1 MRNLL
6 AFFINRPVFVSMI
19 FIVLMVVGLV
29 GYSRMGT
36 NLMPS
41 VEIPVVTVSIIYPGA
56 GPEEVENA
64 ITNKVEEALAGV
76 SDLDYIDSWSQE
88 NVSIIACSFVVGTN
102 VDVALQDVRE
112 KVLGIRGQL
121 PDDAEEPVVGKIDLN
136 QMPVLT
142 YAVSSQTRSIREVR
156 DQVDNVIQDKLLRIS
171 GVAAVNV
178 SGGQARE
185 IQIAVDPGRL
195 SAYGL
200 NINQLV
206 GQLKDENL
214 NIPSGRIDQA
224 RKEYT
229 VRVMGEFRSP
239 AQIGDMA
246 IELGGGGVIQLRE
259 VATVND
265 ASEEVRSY
273 SRLNGNPAV
282 QISIV
287 KASGANTVEVARA
300 VRQRIEE
307 MTSGELPQDI
317 TFVLVDDMAKFAE
330 EAVGDVVVTI
340 LLGSLIATLVVWT
353 FLGSIRSTFI
363 VFTVLPVTIISTFTY
378 MYAAGFTLNVLSM
391 LALSIAVGF
400 LVDDAIVVVENI
412 YRHVQNRQK
421 AKSGALSGAREILAA
436 VIATSLTTL
445 AVFLPIGF
453 MQGIVGQ
460 FFREFGLTVA
470 AAVVISTVAA
480 IALTPMMAGNML
492 RLSDVQE
499 GAGGR
504 LRRAFERNFD
514 TVRDFYG
521 QVIEWA
527 LRRPWLTLLLAA
539 GIFAVSLFPVKF
551 LGIEFQPDLDEGKFY
566 MQVEMPTGTQLG
578 ITDAVSMKVEERL
591 KGMGDVQ
598 DVLATI
604 GSGGGSR
611 LGPSAGGAEL
621 ANITVILKDKHKP
634 SWQYVEEVRQW
645 AGDYPGARIYAAQ
658 DSSSRMDVPLQIQ
671 LRGEEIAELTAY
683 AEQIARG
690 MREVPGTVDIDISM
704 KAGKPELKVEIDRLK
719 AAHFGLPVSQIS
731 AVLRT
736 ALAGTQAGVYREA
749 GNEYDIL
756 VRLSEQYRRTREQ
769 LEALRIPNGNGEL
782 VPLSS
787 VAKIVTGTGPTQVQH
802 RDQGRVVVVRGNIA
816 HGYYSFNVQSQVQR
830 DVVSKVE
837 FAPGYGVAFEGEA
850 RFLREAMLNIALALV
865 LGIIFV
871 FATMSAQFESLRT
884 PFVIMFSLPLALTG
898 VIWALL
904 LAGKSL
910 SIISAIGVIML
921 MGLVTK
927 NAILMLDYA
936 GVLQGRGLPMKEALI
951 EAGKTRFRP
960 IMMTA
965 IALIL
970 ALIPT
975 ALALG
980 QGSEL
985 RSPMAVGVIGG
996 YLTSTLL
1003 TLIVIPVI
1011 YSKIGGKPPQTVHE
1025 IED

>member
-378 MYAAGFTLNVLSM
+378 MYAAGFTLNILSM

-445 AVFLPIGF
+445 AVFLP
-453 MQGIVGQ
+453 
-460 FFREFGLTVA
+460 
-470 AAVVISTVAA
+470 
-480 IALTPMMAGNML
+480 
-492 RLSDVQE
+492 
-499 GAGGR
+499 
-504 LRRAFERNFD
+504 
-514 TVRDFYG
+514 
-521 QVIEWA
+521 
-527 LRRPWLTLLLAA
+527 
-539 GIFAVSLFPVKF
+539 
-551 LGIEFQPDLDEGKFY
+551 
-566 MQVEMPTGTQLG
+566 
-578 ITDAVSMKVEERL
+578 
-591 KGMGDVQ
+591 
-598 DVLATI
+598 
-604 GSGGGSR
+604 
-611 LGPSAGGAEL
+611 
-621 ANITVILKDKHKP
+621 
-634 SWQYVEEVRQW
+634 
-645 AGDYPGARIYAAQ
+645 
-658 DSSSRMDVPLQIQ
+658 
-671 LRGEEIAELTAY
+671 
-683 AEQIARG
+683 
-690 MREVPGTVDIDISM
+690 
-704 KAGKPELKVEIDRLK
+704 
-719 AAHFGLPVSQIS
+719 
-731 AVLRT
+731 
-736 ALAGTQAGVYREA
+736 
-749 GNEYDIL
+749 
-756 VRLSEQYRRTREQ
+756 
-769 LEALRIPNGNGEL
+769 
-782 VPLSS
+782 
-787 VAKIVTGTGPTQVQH
+787 
-802 RDQGRVVVVRGNIA
+802 
-816 HGYYSFNVQSQVQR
+816 
-830 DVVSKVE
+830 
-837 FAPGYGVAFEGEA
+837 
-850 RFLREAMLNIALALV
+850 
-865 LGIIFV
+865 
-871 FATMSAQFESLRT
+871 
-884 PFVIMFSLPLALTG
+884 
-898 VIWALL
+898 
-904 LAGKSL
+904 
-910 SIISAIGVIML
+910 
-921 MGLVTK
+921 
-927 NAILMLDYA
+927 
-936 GVLQGRGLPMKEALI
+936 
-951 EAGKTRFRP
+951 
-960 IMMTA
+960 
-965 IALIL
+965 
-970 ALIPT
+970 
-975 ALALG
+975 
-980 QGSEL
+980 
-985 RSPMAVGVIGG
+985 
-996 YLTSTLL
+996 
-1003 TLIVIPVI
+1003 
-1011 YSKIGGKPPQTVHE
+1011 KIGRAHV
-1025 IED
+1025 